1 MKAKEVEEIA
11 RKLSDS
17 YGIHLTKSA
26 MFNKLHRIDQQKI
39 RKKVYELQHNPSIG

>member
-11 RKLSDS
+11 RRLSDS
-17 YGIHLTKSA
+17 HGIHLTKSS

-39 RKKVYELQHNPSIG
+39 RKKVYEMQHNLSIG

>member
-17 YGIHLTKSA
+17 YGIHLSKSG
-26 MFNKLHRIDQQKI
+26 MFNKLHKIDQQKV
-39 RKKVYELQHNPSIG
+39 RRKVYEMRHNLSIG

>member
-11 RKLSDS
+11 HRLSDT
-17 YGIHLTKSA
+17 YGINLSKSS

-39 RKKVYELQHNPSIG
+39 RKRVYELQHNLSIG